1 MRTRSRYA
9 LLAGAVLAVASFAPA
24 TASGA
29 VKTLDDVT
37 VLQTLTVGGSTQFGW
52 ALAELQDIDADGV
65 TDLIVADDPGGPA
78 GTGAVYVYS
87 GASGA
92 LLHQFSEGAGGRFGY
107 AIADAGDVD
116 ADGTHDIIVGRPGS
130 SAAYVYSGATG
141 APLLTLT
148 APSAELAGVAVASAG
163 DINADG
169 HDDLLVGAQ
178 RASLNGTNAGRV
190 YVFSGA
196 DGSVLRA
203 IDGSVAGDLFGTAT
217 DSVPDIDGDGVPEH
231 AIGARDAGKWSDG
244 GVWLYSG
251 SSGTLMWRF
260 LAPKPDAEVGSFFVA
275 GIPDVSG
282 DGKADVYV
290 GDYAATTTASASGR
304 AYVLSGADG
313 SVVRTTDGESVKD
326 GLGPGREAGD
336 LNDDGVGD
344 LVIGSYSSRDGAP
357 AGGRFDVFSGS
368 DGSRLATV
376 VGTVAGAQLGFDA
389 IGLGDVDGD
398 GVPDVAVA
406 AATGN
411 TVYVIS
417 GASLLP

>member
-1 MRTRSRYA
+1 MRMRNRFA
-9 LLAGAVLAVASFAPA
+9 LLAGAALAMTSFAPA

-29 VKTLDDVT
+29 AMTLDDVT
-37 VLQTLTVGGSTQFGW
+37 VLHTLLMPGGTQFGW

-116 ADGTHDIIVGRPGS
+116 ADGTHDIIVGRPGAS
-130 SAAYVYSGATG
+130 TAYVYSGAAGTS
-141 APLLTLT
+141 LLTLT
-148 APSAELAGVAVASAG
+148 APGTELAGVAVASAG

-169 HDDLLVGAQ
+169 HGDLLVGAQ
-178 RASLNGTNAGRV
+178 HASLNGANAGRV
-190 YVFSGA
+190 YIFSGA

-231 AIGARDAGKWSDG
+231 AIGASDAGKWNDG

-251 SSGTLMWRF
+251 SGTLMWRF
-260 LAPKPDAEVGSFFVA
+260 LAPKPDAEFGTFFVA
-275 GIPDVSG
+275 GIPDVNG

-290 GDYAATTTASASGR
+290 GDFAATTTASASGR
-304 AYVLSGADG
+304 VYLLSGIDG
-313 SVVRTTDGESVKD
+313 SVIRTIDGQSAKD

-336 LNDDGVGD
+336 LNGDGVGD
-344 LVIGSYSSRDGAP
+344 LVVGSYSSRDGVAN
-357 AGGRFDVFSGS
+357 GGRFDVFSGN
-368 DGSRLATV
+368 DGARLATV

-389 IGLGDVDGD
+389 IGLGDVNAD
-398 GVPDVAVA
+398 GVPDVAVSA
-406 AATGN
+406 AIGN
-411 TVYVIS
+411 AVYVIS

>member
-1 MRTRSRYA
+1 MRMRNRFA
-9 LLAGAVLAVASFAPA
+9 LLAGAAVAMASVAPA
-24 TASGA
+24 TASGTA
-29 VKTLDDVT
+29 TTLDDVT
-37 VLQTLTVGGSTQFGW
+37 VLHTLAMPGGTQFGW
-52 ALAELQDIDADGV
+52 ALAELPDIDADGV
-65 TDLIVADDPGGPA
+65 ADLIVADDPGGPA

-87 GASGA
+87 GATGA
-92 LLHQFSEGAGGRFGY
+92 LLHQFSEGTGGRFGY
-107 AIADAGDVD
+107 AIGDAGDVD
-116 ADGTHDIIVGRPGS
+116 ADGTHDIIVGRPGAS
-130 SAAYVYSGATG
+130 TAYVYSGATG
-141 APLLTLT
+141 ASLLTLT
-148 APSAELAGVAVASAG
+148 APAAELAGVAVASAG
-163 DINADG
+163 DVNADG
-169 HDDLLVGAQ
+169 HGDLLVGAQ

-190 YVFSGA
+190 YIFSGA

-251 SSGTLMWRF
+251 GSGTLMWRF
-260 LAPKPDAEVGSFFVA
+260 LAPKPDAEFGSFFVA
-275 GIPDVSG
+275 GIPDVNG

-304 AYVLSGADG
+304 VYLLSGVDG
-313 SVVRTTDGESVKD
+313 RVIRTMDGESAKD

-336 LNDDGVGD
+336 LDGDGVGD
-344 LVIGSYSSRDGAP
+344 LAVGSYSSRDGAM
-357 AGGRFDVFSGS
+357 AGGRFDIFSGM
-368 DGSRLATV
+368 DGARLATV

-389 IGLGDVDGD
+389 IGLGDVNAD
-398 GVPDVAVA
+398 GVPDVAVS

-411 TVYVIS
+411 AVYVIS

>member
-1 MRTRSRYA
+1 MRMRNRFA
-9 LLAGAVLAVASFAPA
+9 LLAGAAVAMASFAPA
-24 TASGA
+24 TASGTPI
-29 VKTLDDVT
+29 TLDDVT
-37 VLQTLTVGGSTQFGW
+37 VLHTLLMPGGTQFGW

-116 ADGTHDIIVGRPGS
+116 ADGTHDIIVGRPGAS
-130 SAAYVYSGATG
+130 TAYVYSGATG

-148 APSAELAGVAVASAG
+148 TPTAERAGVAVAGAG
-163 DINADG
+163 DVNADG
-169 HDDLLVGAQ
+169 HGDLLVGAQ
-178 RASLNGTNAGRV
+178 GASLNGTNAGRA
-190 YVFSGA
+190 YIFSGA
-196 DGSVLRA
+196 DGSVIRA

-217 DSVPDIDGDGVPEH
+217 DSVADIDGDGVLEH

-251 SSGTLMWRF
+251 SGTLMWRF
-260 LAPKPDAEVGSFFVA
+260 LAPKPDAEFGTFFVA
-275 GIPDVSG
+275 GIPDVNG

-290 GDYAATTTASASGR
+290 GDFAATTTASASGR
-304 AYVLSGADG
+304 VTLLSGIDG
-313 SVVRTTDGESVKD
+313 SVIRTIDGQSAKD

-336 LNDDGVGD
+336 LNGDGVGD
-344 LVIGSYSSRDGAP
+344 LVVGSYSSRDGVAN
-357 AGGRFDVFSGS
+357 GGRFDVFSGN
-368 DGSRLATV
+368 DGARLATV

-389 IGLGDVDGD
+389 IGLGDLNAD
-398 GVPDVAVA
+398 GVPDVAVSA
-406 AATGN
+406 AIGN